1 MCYRPA
7 ATTFV
12 QNPLRKTSPSS
23 ASIVQLAK
31 DWGDGANIT
40 QRLAGRTLSDQAP
53 AKVVV
58 DASGGIGTIVAIR
71 KTCLE

>member
-1 MCYRPA
+1 MARS
-7 ATTFV
+7 
-12 QNPLRKTSPSS
+12 R
-23 ASIVQLAK
+23 
-31 DWGDGANIT
+31 DGTDIT

-71 KTCLE
+71 KICLG